1 MPSFVHLHVHTQYS
15 ILDGAAFIPKLFD
28 KAEADN
34 QPAMAITDHGNMF
47 GVKEFL
53 NTAQQYP
60 SVKPIIGCEV
70 YLAPEG
76 RLLKKNKEEATTC
89 HLVLLA
95 KNHDGYLNLIKLVS
109 QAWIDGVYYKPR
121 IDHELL
127 QQYHHGLIAMS
138 ACLAGELPRL
148 VLAGKMEEASHLV
161 AWYKDLF
168 GEDYYIELQRHKTRL
183 TTQNAMECFALQKQI
198 EPHLI
203 DLAQK
208 HQVKLVA
215 TNDVHFVNYEDA
227 PAHDRLICVAT
238 NDDVTN
244 ENRKIRY
251 TEEEYLKS
259 CQEMTELFADIPEA
273 LATTL
278 EIAGKVERFSLDRDP
293 ILPHFPIPAEFP
305 DADAYLRHLTYKG
318 AERLYGRITPELAER
333 IDMELGT
340 ISGMKFPDYFLIVAD
355 FIRAAREMDVWVGPG
370 RGSAAGSVVAYC
382 MGITLVDPIRY
393 GLLFERF
400 LNKERISFPDID
412 IDFADD
418 GRGKVLQYV
427 ENKYGKDH
435 VSHVVT
441 FGTMAARSA
450 IKDVARV
457 QRLPLQEAERLA
469 KLIPDR
475 RQRWKAPAYH
485 H

>member
-1 MPSFVHLHVHTQYS
+1 MSSFVHLHVHTQYS
-15 ILDGAAFIPKLFD
+15 ILDGAAFIQQLFG
-28 KAEADN
+28 KAEADK
-34 QPAMAITDHGNMF
+34 QPALAITDHGNMF

-53 NTAQQYP
+53 NTAANYP
-60 SVKPIIGCEV
+60 LVKPIVGCEV

-95 KNHDGYLNLIKLVS
+95 KNHAGYLNLIKMVS

-148 VLAGKMEEASHLV
+148 ILAGKMEEASRLV
-161 AWYKDLF
+161 TWYKNLF
-168 GEDYYIELQRHKTRL
+168 GEYYYIELQRHKTRL
-183 TTQNAMECFALQKQI
+183 TTQNAMECYTLQKQI
-198 EPHLI
+198 EPHLL

-208 HQVKLVA
+208 HDVKLVA

-259 CQEMTELFADIPEA
+259 GQEMIELFSDIPQA
-273 LATTL
+273 LTATL
-278 EIAGKVERFSLDRDP
+278 EIADKVEPFSLDRAP
-293 ILPHFPIPAEFP
+293 ILPHFPIPAEFS
-305 DADAYLRHLTYKG
+305 DADAYLRHLTYQG
-318 AERLYGRITPELAER
+318 AERLYGTITPELTER

-340 ISGMKFPDYFLIVAD
+340 IMRILRKVVLMTGVCIKLCELMVIIEAGMLWGRRVPSGNTTSMKSREAS
-355 FIRAAREMDVWVGPG
+355 RAPSKPTW
-370 RGSAAGSVVAYC
+370 
-382 MGITLVDPIRY
+382 
-393 GLLFERF
+393 
-400 LNKERISFPDID
+400 KDI
-412 IDFADD
+412 
-418 GRGKVLQYV
+418 
-427 ENKYGKDH
+427 
-435 VSHVVT
+435 
-441 FGTMAARSA
+441 
-450 IKDVARV
+450 
-457 QRLPLQEAERLA
+457 
-469 KLIPDR
+469 
-475 RQRWKAPAYH
+475 
-485 H
+485 